1 MEHLQAPVVAIIL
14 IVIVLVFLKFDFK
27 QFYQK

>member
-1 MEHLQAPVVAIIL
+1 MEHLQAAVAAFML

>member
-1 MEHLQAPVVAIIL
+1 MEHLQAPVVAFIF